1 MFIVLKPEV
10 NEKFRK
16 QLNGN
21 LKSVFKSQ
29 MTGSIPLAQVR
40 LWTILALE
48 TEQSWNSQRNKLI
61 LTEVRPS
68 ETNSQKL
75 HKERVSE
82 DSVKQTSR
90 EGIN

>member
-21 LKSVFKSQ
+21 SKSVFKSQ
-29 MTGSIPLAQVR
+29 MTGSVPLAQVR

-48 TEQSWNSQRNKLI
+48 TEQELK
-61 LTEVRPS
+61 
-68 ETNSQKL
+68 
-75 HKERVSE
+75 
-82 DSVKQTSR
+82 
-90 EGIN
+90 